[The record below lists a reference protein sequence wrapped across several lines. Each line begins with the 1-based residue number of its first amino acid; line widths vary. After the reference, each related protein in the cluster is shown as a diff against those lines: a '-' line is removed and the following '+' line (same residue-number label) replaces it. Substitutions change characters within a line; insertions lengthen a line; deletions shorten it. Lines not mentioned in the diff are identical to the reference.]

1 MLYSIAIKMCNL
13 LCCGAEGAWDTV
25 SSPECASGNRPMTH
39 RSLDRRHF
47 LAAAG
52 LSAYSVIV
60 RAEEGSATHPEAF
73 DGLPPRAAF
82 AQLAPTDPAAAARR
96 FDGEAHL
103 TLVDLDCDLLV
114 AGGGLAG
121 VCAALAAARH
131 GARVIL
137 CQDRSRLGGNSSSE
151 VKMHVVGANMHGGRP
166 GWREGGLIEELRLED
181 AVRNPQR
188 CWELWDLLLYE
199 KLMAEPQ
206 VTLLLDTTVYAAD
219 VQAGRIARVMARC
232 DKSEHLYR
240 IQSQFFADCTG
251 DSRLALEAGAT
262 IRWGHEGR
270 DEFQESLAWPQP
282 SRETLG
288 SSLLFTARR
297 HDRPMPYTPPAWAR
311 PVDAARLRFRPV
323 SSWEYGYWWIE
334 WGGQMDTIRDHE
346 RIRFELLS
354 IVTGVWNY
362 IKNSGQFPDAAHWAM
377 DWIGMVPG
385 KRESRRVE
393 GDVILTQ
400 QDLQGERPDWHD
412 AVCIGGWGLDEHP
425 PGGFDDVEREPFVST
440 RLPEVCNIPLRAL
453 YSRDLQNLFMAGRNA
468 SCSHVAFTSTR
479 VMATCAVMG
488 QAVGTAAAL
497 CARHRLTPRQLVQDP
512 PRLVELQQALLRDD
526 QTIKGR
532 RNEDPLDLART
543 AHVTASGSTSD
554 SRPEN
559 VLDGWVRALPGESDH
574 CWVGPLAADGAW
586 LELTWD
592 QPQSIGEVRLT
603 FDTGFQRELTL
614 TSSDAHNGK
623 MIRAPQPETVSD
635 YSLRVRGADGAE
647 CELARVEG
655 NYQRLRRHAFAP
667 RSISAVRLTVTRT
680 HGAPAAR
687 LYEIRC
693 YREHTP

>member
-1 MLYSIAIKMCNL
+1 
-13 LCCGAEGAWDTV
+13 
-25 SSPECASGNRPMTH
+25 MTH

-60 RAEEGSATHPEAF
+60 RAEEGSATHPEAL
-73 DGLPPRAAF
+73 DDLPSRAAF
-82 AQLAPTDPAAAARR
+82 AQLAPADPAAAARR
-96 FDGEAHL
+96 FDGEAHM

-206 VTLLLDTTVYAAD
+206 ITLLLDTTVYAAE

-323 SSWEYGYWWIE
+323 TSWEYGYWWIE

-385 KRESRRVE
+385 KRESRRIE

-440 RLPEVCNIPLRAL
+440 RLPEVYNIPLRAL

-512 PRLVELQQALLRDD
+512 PRLAELQQALLRDD

-543 AHVTASGSTSD
+543 AHVTASGSTSRLAAGKCPRWLGSRHTGRIRSLLGRPAGRRRSLVGTDLGPAAIDRRNPVDVRHGFPTRADPDVVGRTERQND
-554 SRPEN
+554 SRSAAG
-559 VLDGWVRALPGESDH
+559 DGERL
-574 CWVGPLAADGAW
+574 CAASA
-586 LELTWD
+586 
-592 QPQSIGEVRLT
+592 
-603 FDTGFQRELTL
+603 QRRWRRI
-614 TSSDAHNGK
+614 AK
-623 MIRAPQPETVSD
+623 W
-635 YSLRVRGADGAE
+635 RGWKAIISA
-647 CELARVEG
+647 
-655 NYQRLRRHAFAP
+655 LRRHTFAP
-667 RSISAVRLTVTRT
+667 RDIVAVRLTVTRT
-680 HGAPAAR
+680 HGAAAAR

-693 YREHTP
+693 YREHAP